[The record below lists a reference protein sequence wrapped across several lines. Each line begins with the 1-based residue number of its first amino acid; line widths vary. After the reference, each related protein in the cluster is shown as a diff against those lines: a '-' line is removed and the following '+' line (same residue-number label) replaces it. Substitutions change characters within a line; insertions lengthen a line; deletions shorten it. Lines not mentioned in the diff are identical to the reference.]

1 VTSVYHMLS
10 GANAFNQP
18 VTQGAKCLA
27 CTIHGNTIPAGY
39 LQACT
44 WACPVG
50 DWDTSAMTNMHS
62 IKD

>member
-1 VTSVYHMLS
+1 VTSVYMMLS

-27 CTIHGNTIPAGY
+27 CSNQGLIPAGY
-39 LQACT
+39 LHSCT

-50 DWDTSAMTNMHS
+50 DWDTSKMTNMWA
-62 IKD
+62 IKE